1 MKRSPFLILALGLLL
16 AGCAEGPFWRM
27 AQWTPWAREK
37 WAAEEA
43 IANTTFKTK
52 REMNELVEQALQG
65 SANDQERAAREL
77 AAKASESS
85 ILLTR
90 LQAIR
95 MLGRLDCETSHQ
107 TLAELGNDPST
118 DIRLAVVQSWENM
131 PGKLAVPALQQ
142 LIASDTN
149 VDVRLAATR
158 ALGRFPGEQSL
169 RALNLALTD
178 RDPAIQLRATESLA
192 KVSGQSL
199 GRNVKAWQEYVAQ
212 TIGETSTTRTAS
224 DSPSATRR

>member
-1 MKRSPFLILALGLLL
+1 MKLKGLLILVLGLCL
-16 AGCAEGPFWRM
+16 AGCAEGPLWRM
-27 AQWTPWAREK
+27 GQITPWAREK

-43 IANTTFKTK
+43 IADTTFKTK
-52 REMNELVEQALQG
+52 REMGEMVDRAVRG
-65 SANDQERAAREL
+65 SASDRELAAREL
-77 AAKASESS
+77 AAKATQSPV
-85 ILLTR
+85 LLTR

-95 MLGRLDCETSHQ
+95 MLGRLDCETSCQ
-107 TLAELGNDPST
+107 TLAALGRDPNT
-118 DIRLAVVQSWENM
+118 DVRLAVVQSWEKM
-131 PGKLAVPALQQ
+131 PAASAVTALQE

-158 ALGRFPGEQSL
+158 ALGQFPGEQSL

-192 KVSGQSL
+192 KVSGKSL

-212 TIGETSTTRTAS
+212 TLGENSSLRTVEVPEAAI
-224 DSPSATRR
+224 PR

>member
-1 MKRSPFLILALGLLL
+1 MKRNCFLILALGLCL

-27 AQWTPWAREK
+27 GQLTPWAREK

-52 REMNELVEQALQG
+52 REMNELVDRAVRG
-65 SANDQERAAREL
+65 SAAERDNAAQEL
-77 AAKASESS
+77 SAKATQSPV
-85 ILLTR
+85 LLTR

-95 MLGRLDCETSHQ
+95 MLGRLDCETSCQ
-107 TLAELGNDPST
+107 TLAALSRDPST
-118 DIRLAVVQSWENM
+118 DIRLAVVQSWEKM
-131 PGKLAVPALQQ
+131 PAGAAVPALQD
-142 LIASDTN
+142 LIGNDTN

-158 ALGRFPGEQSL
+158 ALGQFPGEQSL

-178 RDPAIQLRATESLA
+178 RDPAIQLRATESLE
-192 KVSGQSL
+192 KVAGKSL

-212 TIGETSTTRTAS
+212 TIGETTPARTVQAPASTIPR
-224 DSPSATRR
+224 